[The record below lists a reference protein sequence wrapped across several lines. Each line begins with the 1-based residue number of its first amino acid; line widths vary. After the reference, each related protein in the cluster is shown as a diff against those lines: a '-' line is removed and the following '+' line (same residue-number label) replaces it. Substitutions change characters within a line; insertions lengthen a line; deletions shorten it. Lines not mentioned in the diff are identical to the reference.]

1 MINNFEIK
9 ASSNLWIPNNSL
21 VCGLIQLVILSN
33 NTTNNLT
40 VFQFIPSSHAE
51 LLRKRKLFLELIFFS
66 GPTGP
71 RYACLFDPNLLNFL
85 KSVFS
90 FYSGG
95 NVYENMPLTKDL
107 LHPSPEEEKRK
118 HKKKCLVQSPNSYFR
133 DVKCPGCYKIAT
145 IFSHAQIVVL
155 CVGCST
161 VLCQPT
167 GGKARLTEGCSF
179 RWK

>member
-95 NVYENMPLTKDL
+95 NVPTKTCLSQRTSFIPL
-107 LHPSPEEEKRK
+107 PKRRRGNTRRSAW
-118 HKKKCLVQSPNSYFR
+118 CRAPIPIS
-133 DVKCPGCYKIAT
+133 GM
-145 IFSHAQIVVL
+145 
-155 CVGCST
+155 
-161 VLCQPT
+161 
-167 GGKARLTEGCSF
+167 
-179 RWK
+179 